1 MTSSLQGKVAFITG
15 AARGQGREHAV
26 TLAQHGAN
34 IIALDICKPLS
45 TIPYEMSTSD
55 DLAETV
61 ALVEATGQKIVA
73 AEADVRDFDAVQRVV
88 DDGLNQFGQI
98 DIVVANAGVY
108 SFGPLDSV
116 DIELQRWRDIIDIN
130 LTGTFHT
137 VKAAVPSMVA
147 RGAGGS
153 VLLTSSTAG
162 IRGLRSMADYTA
174 TKHGVVGLMRTF
186 ANELAPHNIRVNT
199 IHPTGVSTHMVTNPQ
214 LVQWYADNPDM
225 ANNVSANLLPV
236 DLVEAQDVSQAVLF
250 LASDAA
256 RYVTGLE
263 MKVDA
268 GFTERG

>member
-26 TLAQHGAN
+26 TLARHGAN
-34 IIALDICKPLS
+34 IIALDICKPVS

-61 ALVEATGQKIVA
+61 AQVEATGQKIYA
-73 AEADVRDFDAVQRVV
+73 AEADVRDFDAVQQVV
-88 DDGLNQFGQI
+88 DNGLEQFGQI
-98 DIVVANAGVY
+98 DIVLANAGVY

-137 VKAAVPSMVA
+137 LKATIPSMIA
-147 RGAGGS
+147 GGAGGS
-153 VLLTSSTAG
+153 IVLTSSTAG
-162 IRGLRSMADYTA
+162 IKGLRSMADYTA

-186 ANELAPHNIRVNT
+186 ANELAPHKIRVNT
-199 IHPTGVSTHMVTNPQ
+199 VHPTGVNTHMVTNPQ
-214 LVQWYADNPDM
+214 LVQWYSDHPDM

-236 DLVEAQDVSQAVLF
+236 ELVDPHDISEAILY

-263 MKVDA
+263 LKIDA
-268 GFTERG
+268 GFTERA